1 MMIYN
6 CTLSIIIPVYNCF
19 EYIYKCTNSILSQ
32 ENDDVEL
39 ILVDDG
45 STDGSYDICD
55 NIANSDPR
63 VKIIHQK
70 NQGVSSARNAGLEAA
85 RGKYVTFVDGDDT
98 VSSDYIK
105 VITESINENNAD
117 LIIWSIQSI
126 YYKESIKDINH
137 AESNNIYNIFYKNY
151 TEESCYYLIN
161 NTNLISGCNKLYK
174 LDVIR
179 ENKIIFN
186 VSQSVVEDYTFNVK
200 YMSYTNSVQCI
211 SDILYNYYIKSHTN
225 YTSKRRKTNFINDL
239 RIMYDSVVHFF
250 KEKNLPLNLDYLMIY
265 FNIGILN
272 LNEIKDKQIPY
283 NQKSKICNS
292 ILKDNVFQMMLEY
305 QRKNAVYDN
314 KYIFVLKRKSF
325 LLLTIFDML
334 VKLKSSI
341 TIKRKKL

>member
-1 MMIYN
+1 
-6 CTLSIIIPVYNCF
+6 
-19 EYIYKCTNSILSQ
+19 
-32 ENDDVEL
+32 
-39 ILVDDG
+39 
-45 STDGSYDICD
+45 
-55 NIANSDPR
+55 
-63 VKIIHQK
+63 
-70 NQGVSSARNAGLEAA
+70 
-85 RGKYVTFVDGDDT
+85 
-98 VSSDYIK
+98 
-105 VITESINENNAD
+105 
-117 LIIWSIQSI
+117 
-126 YYKESIKDINH
+126 
-137 AESNNIYNIFYKNY
+137 
-151 TEESCYYLIN
+151 
-161 NTNLISGCNKLYK
+161 
-174 LDVIR
+174 
-179 ENKIIFN
+179 
-186 VSQSVVEDYTFNVK
+186 
-200 YMSYTNSVQCI
+200 MSYTNSVQCI